1 MNIESIN
8 NRLKD
13 KSPVE
18 RVQWALTQAKRPII
32 TTNFR
37 PYEVAILHLVSGEL
51 KDIPVIWCDSG
62 YNTRETYVHAD
73 DLILR
78 LNLNIDLF
86 VPKQTVAHR
95 DVYLGVPSVEDPKH
109 EQFTHEV
116 KIEPF
121 LRAFD
126 KHQPDFWF
134 TNLRKGQTALRDEL
148 GIVSEGKNGVIK
160 FSPFY
165 EYSDAELDEYLS
177 AHNLPN
183 EFKYFDPTKVESNRE
198 CGLHKTL

>member
-8 NRLKD
+8 NNLKD
-13 KSPVE
+13 KSPEE
-18 RVQWALTQAKRPII
+18 RVQWALSQAKRPII

-37 PYEVAILHLVSGEL
+37 PYEVAILHLVAGAR

-62 YNTRETYVHAD
+62 YNTRETYQHAD
-73 DLILR
+73 GLIEQF
-78 LNLNIDLF
+78 NLNIDLF
-86 VPKQTVAHR
+86 VPKQTTAYR

-109 EQFTHEV
+109 EQFTYEV

-121 LRAFD
+121 LRAFE

-134 TNLRKGQTALRDEL
+134 TNLRKGQTALRDGL

-165 EYSDAELDEYLS
+165 EYSDKELDEYLK
-177 AHNLPN
+177 AYDLPN

>member
-8 NRLKD
+8 NNLKD
-13 KSPVE
+13 KSPEE
-18 RVQWALTQAKRPII
+18 RIKWALSHAKRPII

-37 PYEVAILHLVSGEL
+37 PYEAAIIHLVAGARKE
-51 KDIPVIWCDSG
+51 IPVIWCDSG
-62 YNTRETYVHAD
+62 YNTRETYLHAD
-73 DLILR
+73 ELIER
-78 LNLNIDLF
+78 FNLNIDLF
-86 VPKQTVAHR
+86 VPKQTTAYR
-95 DVYLGVPSVEDPKH
+95 DVYLGVPSVDDPKH

-121 LRAFD
+121 LRAFE

-134 TNLRKGQTALRDEL
+134 TNLRKGQTALRDGL

-165 EYSDAELDEYLS
+165 EYSDIELDEYLQT
-177 AHNLPN
+177 HDLPN